1 LAEHIYHEAR
11 MTLNFRCGLLAAV
24 ALSTVAGCASRGKDW
39 PTLMTP
45 EEQRTGKM
53 AEAALPQPPPPP
65 AQTAPATAT
74 TTLVR
79 AATTR
84 LAEAQRDAT
93 YITDRWRKQR
103 DVLAA
108 TITGLKNKG
117 PADSQWNKAQLE
129 LSKLNQIAAE
139 WDDLETVANRLAGQ
153 LAVAAN
159 GGATIAAPLADAG
172 ALLQTI
178 ATSRIDAASAR
189 DALRKQISR

>member
-24 ALSTVAGCASRGKDW
+24 ALSTVAGCANRGKDW

-53 AEAALPQPPPPP
+53 AEAAPPPPP
-65 AQTAPATAT
+65 AQTAPAPAT

-84 LAEAQRDAT
+84 LAEAQRDAA

-103 DVLAA
+103 DVLAT

-159 GGATIAAPLADAG
+159 GGATIAAPLADVG
-172 ALLQTI
+172 TLLQTI
-178 ATSRIDAASAR
+178 ATSRIDAVSAR
-189 DALRKQISR
+189 DTLRKQISR